1 MTDKM
6 KDTKAMSE
14 KLLIL
19 SKLDPFAFGKACGMI
34 EQAERDES
42 RMREMEAQLAA
53 LSEKRA
59 G

>member
-6 KDTKAMSE
+6 KDTQSMGE
-14 KLLIL
+14 KLMFL
-19 SKLDPFAFGKACGMI
+19 SKLDPFAFGKACGVI

-42 RMREMEAQLAA
+42 RIRELEAQLAA
-53 LSEKRA
+53 MSEKRA

>member
-6 KDTKAMSE
+6 KDTKAMGE
-14 KLLIL
+14 KLMFL
-19 SKLDPFAFGKACGMI
+19 SKLDPFAFGKACGVI

-42 RMREMEAQLAA
+42 RIRELEAQLAA

>member
-6 KDTKAMSE
+6 KDTQAMGE
-14 KLLIL
+14 KLMFL
-19 SKLDPFAFGKACGMI
+19 SKLDPFAFGKACGVI

-42 RMREMEAQLAA
+42 RIRELEAQLAA
-53 LSEKRA
+53 LTEKRA

>member
-6 KDTKAMSE
+6 KDTQAMGE
-14 KLLIL
+14 KLMFL
-19 SKLDPFAFGKACGMI
+19 SKLDPFAFGKACGVI

-42 RMREMEAQLAA
+42 RMRELEAQLAA
-53 LSEKRA
+53 LSEKQA

>member
-6 KDTKAMSE
+6 KDTQAMGE
-14 KLLIL
+14 KLMFL
-19 SKLDPFAFGKACGMI
+19 SKLDPFAFGKACGVI

-42 RMREMEAQLAA
+42 RIRELEAQLAA

>member
-6 KDTKAMSE
+6 KDTQAMGE
-14 KLLIL
+14 KLMFL
-19 SKLDPFAFGKACGMI
+19 SKLDPFAFGKACGVI

-42 RMREMEAQLAA
+42 RIRELEAQLAA
-53 LSEKRA
+53 LSEKQA

>member
-6 KDTKAMSE
+6 KDTQAMGE
-14 KLLIL
+14 KLMFL
-19 SKLDPFAFGKACGMI
+19 SKLDPFAFGKACGVI

-42 RMREMEAQLAA
+42 RIWELEAQLAA
-53 LSEKRA
+53 MSEKRA

>member
-14 KLLIL
+14 KLMFLT
-19 SKLDPFAFGKACGMI
+19 KLDPFAFGKACGVI

-42 RMREMEAQLAA
+42 RIRELEAQLAA

>member
-14 KLLIL
+14 KLMFL
-19 SKLDPFAFGKACGMI
+19 SKLDPFAFGKACGVI

-42 RMREMEAQLAA
+42 RIRELEAQLAA